1 MGDLRLNGSTSGAI
15 TITPP
20 AVAGTNTLTL
30 PASTGTVA
38 LTDSSGNLSVAGNL
52 TVTGNTTLTG
62 ALVPSSSFKRN
73 RIINGNMV
81 IDQRNAGASVT
92 PATGDYTLDRWAAR
106 LTQASK
112 FSVQQNAGSVT
123 PPAGFSNYL
132 GVTSLSAYSVGATD
146 YFAIQQVI
154 EGYNVADLGWGLTS
168 PQPATLSFWVRSSLT
183 GTFSGSLLNNAGTAN
198 YLYTYSIP
206 AANTWTYITV
216 SIPASSISGTFTS
229 TTNGFGINCYW
240 SLGAGSSVSGS
251 TTGSWNSSLY
261 RSATGAVSV
270 VGTSGATFYITGV
283 QFEVGTKATPYEMQ
297 IYSDQLAQC
306 QRYYSKSY
314 DITTV
319 PGTTVS
325 GGAAW
330 NYITMAASVGDIGV
344 SIPFK
349 ITMRTTPT
357 VVWYSPDT
365 GTSGVCG
372 SAGGDKTAIS
382 QYIGTS
388 SIAVYI
394 NANNNNG
401 QVRAHW
407 TASAEL

>member
-1 MGDLRLNGSTSGAI
+1 MSTAKVISIVHPTGSITNLVNDANGGI
-15 TITPP
+15 TI
-20 AVAGTNTLTL
+20 GGTLT
-30 PASTGTVA
+30 ANSSANITGNVAVTGFANVGGTVIM
-38 LTDSSGNLSVAGNL
+38 G
-52 TVTGNTTLTG
+52 
-62 ALVPSSSFKRN
+62 SSFKRN
-73 RIINGNMV
+73 RLINGNMV
-81 IDQRNAGASVT
+81 VDQRNAGANVT
-92 PATGDYTLDRWAAR
+92 PATGDYTLDRWSAR

-132 GVTSLSAYSVGATD
+132 GVTSLSSYSVGATD

-261 RSATGAVSV
+261 RSVTGATSV

-283 QFEVGTKATPYEMQ
+283 QLEVGTKATPYEMQ
-297 IYSDQLAQC
+297 MYSDQLIQC
-306 QRYYSKSY
+306 QRYYQTIYPGQVGWESFKLW
-314 DITTV
+314 DRAV
-319 PGTTVS
+319 PVT
-325 GGAAW
+325 W
-330 NYITMAASVGDIGV
+330 F
-344 SIPFK
+344 P
-349 ITMRTTPT
+349 MRTTPT
-357 VVWYSPDT
+357 AALFGTPTYTTVNSAALGPRGTNSGFIVFGLGGSDNTWYDKNVVFGT
-365 GTSGVCG
+365 TSGF
-372 SAGGDKTAIS
+372 TL
-382 QYIGTS
+382 S
-388 SIAVYI
+388 S
-394 NANNNNG
+394 
-401 QVRAHW
+401 
-407 TASAEL
+407 EL

>member
-1 MGDLRLNGSTSGAI
+1 MPVAIKTNSGGGSVTLDSGTG
-15 TITPP
+15 TIDT
-20 AVAGTNTLTL
+20 TLTL
-30 PASTGTVA
+30 PNANGTVLYSD
-38 LTDSSGNLSVAGNL
+38 LTGNVAIASANISGNLV
-52 TVTGNTTLTG
+52 VTGTISMG
-62 ALVPSSSFKRN
+62 SSFKRN

-81 IDQRNAGASVT
+81 IDQRNAGANVT
-92 PATGDYTLDRWAAR
+92 PATGDYTLDRWTAR

-132 GVTSLSAYSVGATD
+132 GVTSLSSYSVGATD

-154 EGYNVADLGWGLTS
+154 EGYNIADLGWGLTS

-206 AANTWTYITV
+206 AANTWTYINV

-261 RSATGAVSV
+261 RSVTGATSV

-283 QFEVGTKATPYEMQ
+283 QLEVGTKATPYEFVT
-297 IYSDQLAQC
+297 YSDQLAQC
-306 QRYYSKSY
+306 QRYYQKQFSNGSRWLPMMY
-314 DITTV
+314 QE
-319 PGTTVS
+319 S
-325 GGAAW
+325 L
-330 NYITMAASVGDIGV
+330 YLYGV
-344 SIPFK
+344 IPLQVY
-349 ITMRTTPT
+349 MRTGPTVTIPSTSTWDIWGVGTPT
-357 VVWYSPDT
+357 AVSADSSTPERAVLKFT
-365 GTSGVCG
+365 KSGLTNYY
-372 SAGGDKTAIS
+372 A
-382 QYIGTS
+382 YILSG
-388 SIAVYI
+388 
-394 NANNNNG
+394 NG
-401 QVRAHW
+401 ASYVEF
-407 TASAEL
+407 SAEL